1 MLTYERH
8 NSIVKLLN
16 KNKNIK
22 IVDIISEFNISE
34 ATARRDLVE
43 LEKKG
48 VLLRVH
54 GGAVIPNFKEYDMST
69 KGKMNVEHKK
79 TIAKKASS
87 YINDGDTIFLDAGTS
102 VGYLIKHLQNKN
114 VTVITNGISHIPEL
128 LSYNIPTYL
137 IGGKIKTITSAIVGF
152 DAVESLKR
160 YNFSKAFIGSNS
172 KSDKGYSTP
181 DHEEA
186 IIKKTAITQ
195 ATSVYFLCDTS
206 KHNTN
211 SLINFASLEDGIL
224 IDETN

>member
-8 NSIVKLLN
+8 NLIVKLLN

-22 IVDIISEFNISE
+22 LIDVIAEFKISE
-34 ATARRDLVE
+34 ATARRDLIE

-54 GGAVIPNFKEYDMST
+54 GGAVIPNFKEHDMPT

-79 TIAKKASS
+79 RIAKKASL
-87 YINDGDTIFLDAGTS
+87 YINNGDTIFLDAGTS
-102 VGYLIKHLQNKN
+102 VGYLIKYLKDKN

-128 LSYNIPTYL
+128 LSLNISTYL
-137 IGGKIKTITSAIVGF
+137 IGGKIKTLTSAIVGF

-160 YNFSKAFIGSNS
+160 YNFSKAFIGANS
-172 KSDKGYSTP
+172 KNEKGYSTP

-186 IIKKTAITQ
+186 IIKKTAVTH

-206 KHNTN
+206 KHNTD

-224 IDETN
+224 IDES

>member
-1 MLTYERH
+1 M
-8 NSIVKLLN
+8 
-16 KNKNIK
+16 
-22 IVDIISEFNISE
+22 
-34 ATARRDLVE
+34 
-43 LEKKG
+43 
-48 VLLRVH
+48 
-54 GGAVIPNFKEYDMST
+54 PT

-79 TIAKKASS
+79 VIAKKASS

-102 VGYLIKHLQNKN
+102 VGYLINYLQDKN

-128 LSYNIPTYL
+128 LSLNIPTYL
-137 IGGKIKTITSAIVGF
+137 IGGKIKTTTSAIVGF

-195 ATSVYFLCDTS
+195 AASVYFLCDTS
-206 KHNTN
+206 KHNTD

-224 IDETN
+224 IDES